1 MSNCVG
7 RFFAPIF
14 LLYIGFILLGGLIG
28 IIVGLFIPTA
38 LTTAIIVGLFI
49 GLALALIANAIII
62 VIINRTCYKNDYH
75 PC

>member
-1 MSNCVG
+1 MNNCVS

-28 IIVGLFIPTA
+28 VIIGLFIPA
-38 LTTAIIVGLFI
+38 SLTTAIIIGLFV
-49 GLALALIANAIII
+49 GLALALIANAIVI
-62 VIINRTCYKNDYH
+62 VVINRTCYNNDYH